1 VARGHVSGQVLGEW
15 PGVLS
20 GEGGDIT
27 CAHAASSCSIRA
39 HMLLVAMCRAGGVT
53 MLGRH
58 ATETKAAHSMAC

>member
-27 CAHAASSCSIRA
+27 CAHAGSIRA